1 MRTATPWVRLQ
12 RAGFLAEVVHH
23 SIGVIH
29 ASHFDAVINNLL
41 SSLPYTYIRDIP
53 MKTILHT
60 PPTLT
65 DVTAII
71 SDPDWVPSHRREYVT
86 VSATNAEAWRALLP
100 KVDVVLNGIQI
111 DR

>member
-1 MRTATPWVRLQ
+1 MRLQ
-12 RAGFLAEVVHH
+12 QAGFLAEVVHH